1 MSVIC
6 QSCEAEKAALR
17 AEVDALKKALDH
29 WTLMHIQESAK
40 SAKLEAQLSRLKEI
54 LRGRDGAL
62 EFYADPDNVIQGFD
76 KASGS
81 RYVKAEYH
89 DIAKQALSKTW
100 EEGE

>member
-40 SAKLEAQLSRLKEI
+40 SARLKEI

-100 EEGE
+100 EEGEK